1 MIKIGMLG
9 VSASLLALILKKE
22 KAEYAVVIA
31 LAAGVFVFAYIVAQ
45 IALVVDFMEGIM
57 ETLPFETDDLWV
69 LFKMLGI
76 TYVAEFASN
85 ICKDAGYQSVAGQIE
100 VFAKLAIVVLS
111 IPCLTSLV
119 ELVGEFL

>member
-31 LAAGVFVFAYIVAQ
+31 LAAGVFIFAYIVAQ

>member
-100 VFAKLAIVVLS
+100 IFAKLAIVVLS